1 MPKTSTEHL
10 RELED
15 ELDAIEE
22 HLSATDSFIRI
33 TGDVYIR
40 RDEIRAI
47 HAVLPD
53 GWPSSEK
60 SSPPAKQ
67 AKSKSSSS
75 DPSAAPPAQTLGFV
89 KVWALGDWLEV
100 DKSNWTEVIDLL
112 GEQAEVGKV
121 STGEE

>member
-1 MPKTSTEHL
+1 VATERRNMPKTSVEHL

-22 HLSATDSFIRI
+22 HLAATDSFIRI

-47 HAVLPD
+47 HAALPD
-53 GWPSSEK
+53 GWPSSGE

-75 DPSAAPPAQTLGFV
+75 ETSGFV
-89 KVWALGDWLEV
+89 RVWALGDWLEV
-100 DKSNWTEVIDLL
+100 DKSNWTEVIALL
-112 GEQAEVGKV
+112 SLPGRNR
-121 STGEE
+121 STEEE

>member
-1 MPKTSTEHL
+1 MPKTSVEHL

-22 HLSATDSFIRI
+22 HLAATDSFIRI

-47 HAVLPD
+47 HAALPD
-53 GWPSSEK
+53 GWPSSGE

-67 AKSKSSSS
+67 SKRKTPSS
-75 DPSAAPPAQTLGFV
+75 DPPPETSGFV
-89 KVWALGDWLEV
+89 RVWALGDWLEV
-100 DKSNWTEVIDLL
+100 DKSNWTEVIALL
-112 GEQAEVGKV
+112 AVPGRNR
-121 STGEE
+121 STEEE